1 MQPVKIITFVYIQV
15 RLEIRG
21 LDRNRTE
28 PATMSGK
35 GRPGYGP
42 PPASGASATGM
53 AGSNPPYPSI
63 QHCTQQQQPHAPL
76 LAYSPASTL
85 RAVVSLLVWHVCS
98 TISLAYDLIYIV
110 LAQSGLC
117 CVHHPLI

>member
-21 LDRNRTE
+21 LDRNCTE

-35 GRPGYGP
+35 GRPGDGP
-42 PPASGASATGM
+42 PPASGASVTGM
-53 AGSNPPYPSI
+53 AGSNPPTPLSSTAHNHNNHMH
-63 QHCTQQQQPHAPL
+63 HCSPTIPPAPYAL
-76 LAYSPASTL
+76 WFPF
-85 RAVVSLLVWHVCS
+85 LVWHVCS
-98 TISLAYDLIYIV
+98 TISLDYDLIYIV

-117 CVHHPLI
+117 YVHHPLI